1 MQLLFSLADQLAGRG
16 IRAVQAYIYRLFFAA
31 VAVLIGIGCLVAGIA
46 YLASALWRALAP
58 HMGDAG
64 ADILVGSAYTVIAIL
79 LVAAG
84 FRAAR

>member
-1 MQLLFSLADQLAGRG
+1 MQLLLSLADQSAGRG

-31 VAVLIGIGCLVAGIA
+31 AALLLGIGCLVAGIA

-58 HMGDAG
+58 VMGNTG
-64 ADILVGSAYTVIAIL
+64 ADILMGCAYAVMAIL
-79 LVAAG
+79 LIAAG